1 MNRQKIIPA
10 VIKQIEH
17 PGTYVKIFTL
27 LPKEPVFFVPGQ
39 FLMVSVFPEGE
50 AAFTPCSCIKEDG
63 SFEIAVN
70 LVGRLTS
77 TLHRMKTGDTV
88 GIRGGYGN
96 GFSIKKAINSSGIV
110 IIAGGIGMAPLRF
123 FIQELLQ
130 YDKRPPLTII
140 YSANK
145 ASKFL
150 FLQDFERWQ
159 QQENLDIFLA
169 ALEVDTQEWKG
180 HIGRSTDMIE
190 KLKKIDE
197 NASFFFCGPPPMFH
211 HVLEKLKQFPVNE
224 KNIFFTL
231 ERNMRCGI
239 GKCGHCYM
247 GDIRLCVDGPVL
259 SVSDIKKYHLAVFR
273 ETEPFMSRYRK

>member
-1 MNRQKIIPA
+1 MNIQKVIPA

-17 PGTYVKIFTL
+17 PSTYVKIFTL
-27 LPKEPVFFVPGQ
+27 LPKEPVLFVPGQ

-50 AAFTPCSCIKEDG
+50 AAFTPCSSIREDG

-70 LVGRLTS
+70 LVGKLTS
-77 TLHRMKTGDTV
+77 KLHRMKTGDIV

-96 GFSIKKAINSSGIV
+96 GFPIKKAIDSSGIV

-123 FIQELLQ
+123 LIQELLQ
-130 YDKRPPLTII
+130 YDKRPPITII

-145 ASKFL
+145 TSKFL
-150 FLQDFERWQ
+150 FLQDFESWQ
-159 QQENLDIFLA
+159 QQENLDICLA

-180 HIGRSTDMIE
+180 YLGRSTDMIE

-197 NASFFFCGPPPMFH
+197 NTSFFVCGPPPMFP
-211 HVLEKLKQFPVNE
+211 HVLEKLKQFFVNE
-224 KNIFFTL
+224 KNIFLTL

-247 GDIRLCVDGPVL
+247 GDTRLCVDGPVL
-259 SVSDIKKYHLAVFR
+259 SVSDIKKYHLPIFR
-273 ETEPFMSRYRK
+273 ECEPFMSRYRK